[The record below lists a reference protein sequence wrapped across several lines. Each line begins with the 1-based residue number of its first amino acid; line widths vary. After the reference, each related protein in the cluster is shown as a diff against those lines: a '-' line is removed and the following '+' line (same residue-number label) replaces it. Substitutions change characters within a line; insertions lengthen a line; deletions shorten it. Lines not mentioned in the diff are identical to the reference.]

1 MGYAE
6 REQRRHEVSRVKS
19 KSQECPCGWTYEETI
34 DYLYTRTPLFQQQGV
49 GAYKEGLATTQAL
62 DAHFGHPHRRYPTIH
77 IAGTNGKGSC
87 SCTIASILQEA
98 GYRVGLY
105 TSPHLTDFRERIRVN
120 GEMIG
125 QEEVVRFVEEERA
138 FFEPLYPSFF
148 ELTTALAFKYFADSG
163 VDVAVVEVGL
173 GGRLDCT
180 NIIHPVL
187 SLITNISLDHTNLLG
202 STLPQIAQEKAGII
216 KAGVPVV
223 IGEADAELRVL
234 FTEKAKEVG
243 APILFAED
251 EVEDFPVHSALQGD
265 YQAVNTRTIL
275 AALPWLRGAFPLL
288 SDAAIKDGFAHVVGN
303 TGLRGR
309 WQQLSDNPLTLC
321 DIAHNEAGWRWVF
334 GQLQALGQP
343 LHIVFGLVNDK
354 DVQAALSLMPH
365 AAHYYF
371 CQPSVARAFPC
382 ERLANL
388 AHASGLRGEGYPSVQ
403 AAYEAARSQA
413 LPEEVIFIGG
423 SNFVVADLLK

>member
-1 MGYAE
+1 M
-6 REQRRHEVSRVKS
+6 KS
-19 KSQECPCGWTYEETI
+19 PCGCTYEETV
-34 DYLYTRTPLFQQQGV
+34 DYLYTRTPLFQQHGA
-49 GAYKEGLATTQAL
+49 GAYKEGLETTLAL

-125 QEEVVRFVEEERA
+125 KEEVVRFVEEERT
-138 FFEPLYPSFF
+138 FFEPLHPSFF
-148 ELTTALAFKYFADSG
+148 ELTTALAFKYFADSK
-163 VDVAVVEVGL
+163 VEVAVVEVGL

-216 KAGVPVV
+216 KTGVPVV
-223 IGEADAELRVL
+223 IGEAEGALRTL

-243 APILFAED
+243 APIIFAED
-251 EVEDFPVHSALQGD
+251 TLEDFPVHSSLKGA
-265 YQAVNTRTIL
+265 YQAVNTRTVL
-275 AALPWLRGAFPLL
+275 AALPLLRRAFPRL
-288 SDAAIKDGFAHVVGN
+288 SDVAIRDGFAHVVRN

-309 WQQLSDNPLTLC
+309 WQQLSANPLTLC

-334 GQLQALGQP
+334 RQLKALGKP

-354 DVQAALSLMPH
+354 DVQAALSLMPR

-382 ERLANL
+382 ERLASL
-388 AHASGLRGEGYPSVQ
+388 AYASDLRGEVYPSVHE
-403 AAYEAARSQA
+403 AYEAARSQA

-423 SNFVVADLLK
+423 SNFVVADLLSEK